1 MASFATAGF
10 ARRLSFFYGALFLSI
25 GVYLPFF
32 PVWLSSRGLSES
44 EIGAV
49 LAAPLV
55 VRILFT
61 PISGAIADRQ
71 ASRKGMLV
79 LYCWLALLGFSI
91 LGAVS
96 GFVAT
101 LLAVA
106 FTAVFWSSVMPLTEA
121 LALVGVRR
129 YKADYGR
136 MRLWGSATFIIANF
150 AAGAALD
157 LWPTGIVYWLILG
170 TVAFAAMSAHGL
182 PRVPSADPV
191 GTTGVAE
198 IAAPGARAV
207 LANPAFLAMLGA
219 SALTQASH
227 AMMYTFGS
235 IYWQARGFSGL
246 SIGVLWAL
254 GVIAEITL
262 FAVSG
267 RVLARISP
275 VGLMAVGAGAAVL
288 RWSLMPLEPP
298 LAVTAILQLLHGLT
312 FGAAH
317 LGIVHFIARS
327 VPERYSGSAQS
338 LNFTAMGAC
347 MALATYASGQLY
359 KAAGAAAFGAMAAT
373 ALVALLLAVAVVRPA
388 HHRGGRVG

>member
-32 PVWLSSRGLSES
+32 PVWLSSRGLTES

-61 PISGAIADRQ
+61 PLSGAIADRQ

-101 LLAVA
+101 LFAVA

-136 MRLWGSATFIIANF
+136 MRLWGSAPFIIANF

-182 PRVPSADPV
+182 PRVPSVDPV
-191 GTTGVAE
+191 GATGVAE

-207 LANPAFLAMLGA
+207 LASPAFLAMLAA

-227 AMMYTFGS
+227 PIMYTFGS
-235 IYWQARGFSGL
+235 IYSQARGSSGL

-267 RVLARISP
+267 KVLARISP

-373 ALVALLLAVAVVRPA
+373 ALVALLLVVAVVRPA
-388 HHRGGRVG
+388 QRGGRVG